1 MVFAVMGLDEIT
13 KEMKVY
19 IEKTKPKISGHSS
32 LKKFGRGG
40 GTCERD

>member
-19 IEKTKPKISGHSS
+19 IEKTKPKIS
-32 LKKFGRGG
+32 KKFGRGG